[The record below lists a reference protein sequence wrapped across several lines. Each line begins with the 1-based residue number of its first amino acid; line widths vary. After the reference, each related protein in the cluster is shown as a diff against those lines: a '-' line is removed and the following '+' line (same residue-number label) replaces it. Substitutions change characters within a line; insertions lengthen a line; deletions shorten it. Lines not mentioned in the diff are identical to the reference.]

1 MKYFLLLF
9 LLTSPVMA
17 QEESKEEVSPFEV
30 CLQEVR
36 LRGGDAWAAR
46 NKRIPTEDCCPFE
59 AAPGE
64 SVWCDEE

>member
-1 MKYFLLLF
+1 MKYFILLSLF
-9 LLTSPVMA
+9 ASPVIA
-17 QEESKEEVSPFEV
+17 QEEVSPFES

-59 AAPGE
+59 RAGE
-64 SVWCDEE
+64 YAWCDDV

>member
-1 MKYFLLLF
+1 MKYFILLF
-9 LLTSPVMA
+9 LFASPAIA
-17 QEESKEEVSPFEV
+17 QEEVSQFEV

-64 SVWCDEE
+64 SRWCDDV

>member
-1 MKYFLLLF
+1 MKYFILLF
-9 LLTSPVMA
+9 FLASPAIA
-17 QEESKEEVSPFEV
+17 QEEVSPFQA
-30 CLQEVR
+30 CLREVR

-64 SVWCDEE
+64 GKWCDDD